1 MRDSLKKLT
10 LQQGMISRND
20 IKRLLD
26 FPQLT
31 EMIVGKRVLM
41 DVYDIENLLT
51 YSPKLVTL
59 YIDGFQRIVGEHGT
73 NDGNNNNNS
82 TNNNIFHSQQDERT
96 SFVFIYASYGQEV
109 FTFNANMFRF
119 ETSVYARLC

>member
-1 MRDSLKKLT
+1 
-10 LQQGMISRND
+10 MISRND

-31 EMIVGKRVLM
+31 EMIVGKRALM
-41 DVYDIENLLT
+41 DVYDIGNFLT

-96 SFVFIYASYGQEV
+96 SFVFIYASYEQEV
-109 FTFNANMFRF
+109 FTFNASMFRF